1 MADTLIASGSL
12 AQVQT
17 HLSLVAGTSFADLQG
32 VNLGLYLGNKLVVWD
47 SAMRP
52 ASAYPVAAGTGETLD
67 TEQFVNGNFASN
79 EPPGSA
85 WTRQAGWT
93 IAGGYGVALTAASTY
108 MYQTAATRSGGL
120 IKLVFDLVT
129 VTSNGVRPA
138 LTNLG
143 GTLPLYSSP
152 QSGIT
157 TYATMAGGVYSIGF
171 FANTSF
177 SGTVGNAH
185 AAYVLTPSIMGVIV
199 SSNPTGTPGDAWSI
213 APNFNRNDSS
223 GYTWAILS
231 ESSSIMYSFPED
243 KTQIDRR
250 PRNKAY
256 AEPFVNFQSPGSA
269 PIWLAPVLV
278 DDIRKHTNLK
288 AFSRAYYEPWG
299 QFQPPVSAP
308 RLPLTADVSDK
319 TAHTNR
325 KVPRAYFDFASKA
338 PTQKDGNINPSPQA
352 SGRYRGWASNWAIGV
367 KEDFPW
373 S

>member
-1 MADTLIASGSL
+1 MADTLIASGILSQDQTRLSL
-12 AQVQT
+12 ANSYAFT
-17 HLSLVAGTSFADLQG
+17 DLLG
-32 VNLGLYLGNKLVVWD
+32 VNLGLYLGSKLVVWD

-52 ASAYPVAAGTGETLD
+52 ASAYPVTSGTGETYGPQIFTDPGFAVPGDWTVQAGVVVGSGVATWDGTGASATLYQTLASSVGSLFLFNFD
-67 TEQFVNGNFASN
+67 IKTRTAGSLRLYAESDIINAVGYSAVQDNYAVYATAYGSGSPGLFGIRSNGNNF
-79 EPPGSA
+79 
-85 WTRQAGWT
+85 T
-93 IAGGYGVALTAASTY
+93 
-108 MYQTAATRSGGL
+108 
-120 IKLVFDLVT
+120 
-129 VTSNGVRPA
+129 
-138 LTNLG
+138 
-143 GTLPLYSSP
+143 
-152 QSGIT
+152 
-157 TYATMAGGVYSIGF
+157 
-171 FANTSF
+171 
-177 SGTVGNAH
+177 GTVDNLNA
-185 AAYVLTPSIMGVIV
+185 YKVLTPSIMGVIV
-199 SSNPTGTPGDAWSI
+199 SSNPSGTPGDAWSI
-213 APNFNRNDSS
+213 APNFNYNDTA

-250 PRNKAY
+250 PRNKVY
-256 AEPFVNFQSPGSA
+256 NEPFASFQSPGSA
-269 PIWLAPVLV
+269 PRLVYPVLV